1 VSAVSDNEQA
11 EGTIMLIKWNN
22 LKDRLHTWF
31 LEQHKVVTG
40 NEYIQE

>member
-31 LEQHKVVTG
+31 LEQHKVFHRW
-40 NEYIQE
+40 EYF